1 MTQFRRSGVQKF
13 LNNAELKEFEVSIPK
28 KPIRVGFTKFTK
40 EQQVYTV
47 FSKRQIVNSEGSIL
61 WVTDSGSNPDQI
73 LRNVIR
79 SLNSGSLIPEIEITT
94 NYLR

>member
-13 LNNAELKEFEVSIPK
+13 LNNAELKDFEFSIPK

-40 EQQVYTV
+40 EQQQVYTV

-79 SLNSGSLIPEIEITT
+79 SLNSGSLIPEVEITT
-94 NYLR
+94 N